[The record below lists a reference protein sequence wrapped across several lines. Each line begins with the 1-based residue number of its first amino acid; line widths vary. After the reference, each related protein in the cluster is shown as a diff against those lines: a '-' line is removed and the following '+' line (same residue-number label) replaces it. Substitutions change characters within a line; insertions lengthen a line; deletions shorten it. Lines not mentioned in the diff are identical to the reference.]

1 MTIKGLKINY
11 KTLGEGRP
19 LLILHGWG
27 SSSEKWQKIG
37 ELLAQKGVKVI
48 IPDLPGFGKS
58 EEPQKAWNLD
68 QYCDFVEEFI
78 KILNLDKFYP
88 VRDSR
93 GNKKA
98 QNKDISNGVYLL
110 GHSFGGSLAVKF
122 SLQHPEKVAKLFLVS
137 AACIRKKSLKNKL
150 FKFISRFFKIKP
162 LFLRKFFYRKSDY
175 LSVKSVM
182 KETYLKVIEEDLSDV
197 LEKVK
202 VPTMIIWGAKDKITP
217 IKQAKLI
224 KTKIRNSELKIIPN
238 IGHSPHLEAPEKLGD
253 RVSQELL

>member
-11 KTLGEGRP
+11 KTLGEGKP

-37 ELLAQKGVKVI
+37 ELLVQKGVKVI

-78 KILNLDKFYP
+78 KILNLDKF
-88 VRDSR
+88 
-93 GNKKA
+93 
-98 QNKDISNGVYLL
+98 YLL

-175 LSVKSVM
+175 LSVKGVM
-182 KETYLKVIEEDLSDV
+182 KEIYLKVIEEDLSDV

-202 VPTMIIWGAKDKITP
+202 VPAIIIWGAKDKITP

>member
-27 SSSEKWQKIG
+27 SRSDNWQKVA
-37 ELLAQKGVKVI
+37 EALAKSGVKVI
-48 IPDLPGFGKS
+48 IPDLPGFGQSDK
-58 EEPQKAWNLD
+58 PLTAWD
-68 QYCDFVEEFI
+68 IDDYCDFVEEFV
-78 KILNLDKFYP
+78 KVLNLDKF
-88 VRDSR
+88 
-93 GNKKA
+93 
-98 QNKDISNGVYLL
+98 YLL

-137 AACIRKKSLKNKL
+137 AACVRKKSLKNKL

-175 LSVKSVM
+175 LSVKGVM

-224 KTKIRNSELKIIPN
+224 NSKIRNSELKIIPN

>member
-78 KILNLDKFYP
+78 KILNLDKF
-88 VRDSR
+88 
-93 GNKKA
+93 
-98 QNKDISNGVYLL
+98 YLL